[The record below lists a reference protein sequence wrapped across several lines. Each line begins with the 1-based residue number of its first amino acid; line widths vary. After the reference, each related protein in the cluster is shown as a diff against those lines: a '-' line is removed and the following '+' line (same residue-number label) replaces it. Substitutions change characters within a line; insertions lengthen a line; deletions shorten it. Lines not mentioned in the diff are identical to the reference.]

1 MRKSI
6 IGLFVALNTTS
17 VLADENKAQGFYV
30 GADYVLYSADNSRK
44 LQNAPLAQA
53 DDGDGVG
60 FRLGYTYS
68 ELWDF
73 RLSYSDIQVESS
85 GTGSYDFDGSILT
98 LDALYSPWEAPTFLS
113 FGVSQLDMESKNE
126 AFSIG
131 AGLKQH
137 LSERLAVTAEAKR
150 YFGISDSL
158 NSDVS
163 LHFGIDYKF
172 GETSSVA
179 KTAPADGDR
188 DGVVNSLDN
197 CPNTVF
203 GAPVNGSGCA
213 DSDRDGILDINDRC
227 PNTARGTRVDGNG
240 CKVVLDTDKDGV
252 LDNVDACPNSISGAT
267 VDSRGCMVKAESI
280 ELEVLFAHDSSEVT
294 AQYMTQLREVADYLA
309 RHPKVTL
316 ELGGHTS
323 IVGSDTYNQGLSE
336 RRANAVKAILVE
348 QLGVSSARIETVGYG
363 ESQPKHAGSSE
374 QAHRKNRRIEATFSD
389 Q

>member
-6 IGLFVALNTTS
+6 IGLLVALSTPVAIAANDG
-17 VLADENKAQGFYV
+17 AKGFYI

-53 DDGDGVG
+53 DDGDGIGV
-60 FRLGYTYS
+60 RLGYTYS
-68 ELWDF
+68 DLWDF
-73 RLSYSDIQVESS
+73 RLSYSDVQVESS

-113 FGVSQLDMESKNE
+113 FGVSQLDMKSKNE

-137 LSERLAVTAEAKR
+137 LSKRLAVTAEAKR

-172 GETSSVA
+172 GESSQVTKA
-179 KTAPADGDR
+179 APADDDR

-203 GAPVNGSGCA
+203 GASVNGSGCA
-213 DSDRDGILDINDRC
+213 DSDQDGVLDINDRC
-227 PNTARGTRVDGNG
+227 PNTTRGTRVDGKG
-240 CKVVLDTDKDGV
+240 CKVISDSDKDGV
-252 LDNVDACPNSISGAT
+252 LDNADSCPNTISGAT
-267 VDSRGCMVKAESI
+267 VDSRGCMVKTETI

-294 AQYMTQLREVADYLA
+294 AHYMTQLREVADYLS
-309 RHPKVTL
+309 RHPKVNL

-323 IVGSDTYNQGLSE
+323 IIGSDTYNQGLSE
-336 RRANAVKAILVE
+336 RRANAVKSILVE
-348 QLGVSSARIETVGYG
+348 QLGVASSRIETVGYG
-363 ESQPKHAGSSE
+363 ESQPKYAGSSE
-374 QAHRKNRRIEATFSD
+374 QAHRKNRRIEAKFKG